1 MTESQIAYA
10 IRADTEQNHKN
21 EVKYRVRVI
30 CSRLFEEGR
39 AGREAFRRIEKQVL
53 EKIAVRC
60 KLQRVVAHMTV
71 RVNHKC
77 LVFFV
82 NSLQMKSCARL
93 RQGTCARFVA
103 GCDGLYVR
111 LIIN

>member
-21 EVKYRVRVI
+21 EIKYRVRVI

-53 EKIAVRC
+53 DKIAAYC

-71 RVNHKC
+71 RVRC
-77 LVFFV
+77 LPSFV
-82 NSLQMKSCARL
+82 NSVQMKSCARP
-93 RQGTCARFVA
+93 RHGTCARFVA
-103 GCDGLYVR
+103 GCDGL
-111 LIIN
+111 